1 MVAAEAGAST
11 VVEVASAE
19 ADISAAELRARAM
32 VEEARVLLPPEDI
45 VAERPRVPM
54 GLTGRVDLA
63 EPTGRDGLV
72 LMAAGHT
79 VALRTA
85 RGTLVRT
92 AAGQRRRQRVHVM
105 VQLPMAAQTQ
115 RQPREITA
123 RLALTPIAERPGTLQ
138 QQPTAEAL
146 QRQGRV
152 PPAG

>member
-1 MVAAEAGAST
+1 MVAAEAEAST

-19 ADISAAELRARAM
+19 ADISAEELRVRAM
-32 VEEARVLLPPEDI
+32 VEEARVLLPLEAI
-45 VAERPRVPM
+45 LAERPRVPM
-54 GLTGRVDLA
+54 GLTGRVDLP
-63 EPTGRDGLV
+63 ELTGRHGLV
-72 LMAAGHT
+72 LMAGGHT

-85 RGTLVRT
+85 RDTLVRT
-92 AAGQRRRQRVHVM
+92 AAGRRRRQQVHVM

-123 RLALTPIAERPGTLQ
+123 RLALTPIAGRLGTLQ

-146 QRQGRV
+146 QRQYRV